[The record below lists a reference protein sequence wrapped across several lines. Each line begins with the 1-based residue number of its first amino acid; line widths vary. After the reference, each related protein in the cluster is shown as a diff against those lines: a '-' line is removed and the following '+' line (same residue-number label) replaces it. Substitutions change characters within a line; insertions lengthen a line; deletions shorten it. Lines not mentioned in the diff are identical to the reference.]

1 MIGIESSLVAQWVKD
16 LTLSLQ
22 QLRWHLLW
30 PAVRRVQSLAQEFP
44 YATDTVKKNIGMGFV
59 PLTTTLLRL

>member
-30 PAVRRVQSLAQEFP
+30 PAVRRVQSLAQNFP
-44 YATDTVKKNIGMGFV
+44 MQQTRSKKNIGMGFV